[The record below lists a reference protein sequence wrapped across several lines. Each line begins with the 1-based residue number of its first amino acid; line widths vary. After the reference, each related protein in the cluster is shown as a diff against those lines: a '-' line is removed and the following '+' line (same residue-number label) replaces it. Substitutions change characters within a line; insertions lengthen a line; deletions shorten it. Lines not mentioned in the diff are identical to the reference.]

1 MKNTWITYSSEERT
15 PVILTELA
23 ELLPPLGEE
32 QLSVLETDILTN
44 GCYSPIVVD
53 EELRIIDGHHRQKIC
68 AEHNIPYTMMVFSFE
83 DLLEAKQWALD
94 TQKGRRNLTMWD
106 LGKIALKLKPD
117 LEARARANMSAGGG
131 DQKSE
136 SAKSGFQNSEN
147 PISEKVNTTKQ
158 MADSVGISHDTMN
171 RVMRIE
177 EHAPVPVK
185 EALDNKELSVNQG
198 YNITRQ
204 LQQLPEEQREAAAI
218 DAVELAKVKAQIRK
232 ADAETD
238 EKARISTLFSKAFG
252 RAVLLEATE
261 ENVRAWV
268 EFSCMDPSD
277 IEDMIKESREL
288 SDTFGLIADI
298 LEQKV
303 LPTDWRCAHEP
314 DSPGSEG

>member
-1 MKNTWITYSSEERT
+1 M
-15 PVILTELA
+15 
-23 ELLPPLGEE
+23 
-32 QLSVLETDILTN
+32 
-44 GCYSPIVVD
+44 VD

-68 AEHNIPYTMMVFSFE
+68 EKHNIPYTMMVFSFE

-94 TQKGRRNLTMWD
+94 TQKGRRNLTAWD
-106 LGKIALKLKPD
+106 LGQIALKLRPD
-117 LEARARANMSAGGG
+117 IEARAEANHIANGG
-131 DQKSE
+131 DKVSDDARAALTTL
-136 SAKSGFQNSEN
+136 SK
-147 PISEKVNTTKQ
+147 PLTPVNTRKEL
-158 MADSVGISHDTMN
+158 ANSVGIGEVTMGK
-171 RVMRIE
+171 VMKIDE
-177 EHAPVPVK
+177 EAPAVVK

-218 DAVELAKVKAQIRK
+218 DAVELAKAKAQIRK

-277 IEDMIKESREL
+277 MEDMIKEAREL
-288 SDTFGLIADI
+288 SETFAAIADI
-298 LEQKV
+298 LEQKI
-303 LPTDWRCAHEP
+303 LPTDWRCNHEP
-314 DSPGSEG
+314 DSAESES

>member
-1 MKNTWITYSSEERT
+1 MKNTWITYSSNERT
-15 PVILTELA
+15 PVILPELA

-32 QLSVLETDILTN
+32 QLSVLEADILTN

-94 TQKGRRNLTMWD
+94 TQKGRRNLTVWE
-106 LGKIALKLKPD
+106 LGQIGLKLKPD
-117 LEARARANMSAGGG
+117 IEARAKENQGNRLDLSATLP
-131 DQKSE
+131 E
-136 SAKSGFQNSEN
+136 SYEPVDTRKEL
-147 PISEKVNTTKQ
+147 
-158 MADSVGISHDTMN
+158 ADAVGIGERTMGKI
-171 RVMRIE
+171 MKIDE
-177 EHAPVPVK
+177 EAPAVVK

-218 DAVELAKVKAQIRK
+218 DAVELAKAKAQIRK

-261 ENVRAWV
+261 DNVRAWV

-288 SDTFGLIADI
+288 SETFAAIGEI

>member
-1 MKNTWITYSSEERT
+1 MGKIMKI
-15 PVILTELA
+15 
-23 ELLPPLGEE
+23 
-32 QLSVLETDILTN
+32 
-44 GCYSPIVVD
+44 D
-53 EELRIIDGHHRQKIC
+53 EE
-68 AEHNIPYTMMVFSFE
+68 
-83 DLLEAKQWALD
+83 
-94 TQKGRRNLTMWD
+94 
-106 LGKIALKLKPD
+106 
-117 LEARARANMSAGGG
+117 
-131 DQKSE
+131 
-136 SAKSGFQNSEN
+136 
-147 PISEKVNTTKQ
+147 
-158 MADSVGISHDTMN
+158 
-171 RVMRIE
+171 
-177 EHAPVPVK
+177 APAVVK

-218 DAVELAKVKAQIRK
+218 DAVEMAKAKAQIRK

-288 SDTFGLIADI
+288 SETFAAIADI

-314 DSPGSEG
+314 DSSGSEG

>member
-1 MKNTWITYSSEERT
+1 MKNTWTTYSSEERT
-15 PVILTELA
+15 PVILPELA
-23 ELLPPLGEE
+23 ELLPPLSAE

-44 GCYSPIVVD
+44 GCFSPIVVD

-68 AEHNIPYTMMVFSFE
+68 VEHNIPYTMMVFSFE

-94 TQKGRRNLTMWD
+94 TQKGRRNLTVWE
-106 LGKIALKLKPD
+106 LGQIGLKLKPD
-117 LEARARANMSAGGG
+117 IEARAKENQGNRSDLSATLP
-131 DQKSE
+131 E
-136 SAKSGFQNSEN
+136 SFEPVDTRKEL
-147 PISEKVNTTKQ
+147 
-158 MADSVGISHDTMN
+158 ADAVGIGERTMGKI
-171 RVMRIE
+171 MKIDE
-177 EHAPVPVK
+177 EAPVVVK

-218 DAVELAKVKAQIRK
+218 DAVELAKAKAQIRK

-261 ENVRAWV
+261 DNVRAWV

-288 SDTFGLIADI
+288 SETFAAIADI

-303 LPTDWRCAHEP
+303 LPTDWRCANEP
-314 DSPGSEG
+314 DSVESEG

>member
-68 AEHNIPYTMMVFSFE
+68 KKHNIPYTMMVFSFE

-94 TQKGRRNLTMWD
+94 TQKGRRNLTTWE
-106 LGKIALKLKPD
+106 LGNIALKLKPD
-117 LEARARANMSAGGG
+117 LEARAKANQQEYHGNQYDSGLSATLPEV
-131 DQKSE
+131 Q
-136 SAKSGFQNSEN
+136 
-147 PISEKVNTTKQ
+147 TTPVDTRKEL
-158 MADSVGISHDTMN
+158 ADTVGIGERTMGKI
-171 RVMRIE
+171 MKIDE
-177 EHAPVPVK
+177 EAPAVVK

-204 LQQLPEEQREAAAI
+204 IQQLPEEQREAAAI
-218 DAVELAKVKAQIRK
+218 DAVELAKAKAQIRK

-261 ENVRAWV
+261 DNVRAWV

-288 SDTFGLIADI
+288 SETFATIADI
-298 LEQKV
+298 LKQKI
-303 LPTDWRCAHEP
+303 LPTDWRCNHEP
-314 DSPGSEG
+314 DSAESEG

>member
-1 MKNTWITYSSEERT
+1 MKNTWTTYSSDERT
-15 PVILTELA
+15 PVILPELA

-44 GCYSPIVVD
+44 GCYAPVIVD
-53 EELRIIDGHHRQKIC
+53 QELRIVDGHHRQKIC
-68 AEHNIPYTMMVFSFE
+68 VEHNIPYTMMVFSFE

-94 TQKGRRNLTMWD
+94 TQKGRRNLTLWE
-106 LGKIALKLKPD
+106 LGQIALKLKPD
-117 LEARARANMSAGGG
+117 IAARAKANQGTRSDLCMNS
-131 DQKSE
+131 DE
-136 SAKSGFQNSEN
+136 S
-147 PISEKVNTTKQ
+147 PDEKIDTRQ
-158 MADSVGISHDTMN
+158 RLADSVGISRDTMN
-171 RVMRIE
+171 RVMQIDKN
-177 EHAPVPVK
+177 APPAIK

-218 DAVELAKVKAQIRK
+218 DAVELAKAKAQIRK

-238 EKARISTLFSKAFG
+238 EKARISTLFCKAFG
-252 RAVLLEATE
+252 QAVLLEATE

-277 IEDMIKESREL
+277 MEDMIKESREL
-288 SDTFGLIADI
+288 SKTFAAIADI

-303 LPTDWRCAHEP
+303 LPTDWRCNHEP
-314 DSPGSEG
+314 DSAESES

>member
-44 GCYSPIVVD
+44 GCYAPIIVD
-53 EELRIIDGHHRQKIC
+53 QEFRIVDGHNRQDIC
-68 AEHNIPYTMMVFSFE
+68 QRHNIPYTMLVFQFE
-83 DLLEAKQWALD
+83 DSLEAKQWALD
-94 TQKGRRNLTMWD
+94 TQKGRRNLTVWE
-106 LGKIALKLKPD
+106 LGQIGLKLRPD
-117 LEARARANMSAGGG
+117 VEARARANQSAAGG
-131 DQKSE
+131 DKIAQPL
-136 SAKSGFQNSEN
+136 SATLPEAVLPVDTRKEL
-147 PISEKVNTTKQ
+147 
-158 MADSVGISHDTMN
+158 ADAVGIGERTMGKI
-171 RVMRIE
+171 MKIDE
-177 EHAPVPVK
+177 EAPAVVK
-185 EALDNKELSVNQG
+185 EALDHKELSVNQG

-218 DAVELAKVKAQIRK
+218 DAVEMAKAKAQIRK

-288 SDTFGLIADI
+288 SETFAAIADI

-314 DSPGSEG
+314 DSSGSEG